1 MKKFLLL
8 VFLFPILISSQDI
21 FDVQVA
27 EAIIETE
34 QTDWGID
41 NIILNNEPA
50 GSFSGVQK
58 SDGTLYLAVN
68 DTLSTS
74 NLGLVVFVST
84 DDGATWTLHPSGITF
99 RGHYQKIKMLRSGLD
114 SIHCSFQIGSNVY
127 TWNPLSNN
135 LGQLFSGNYRT
146 YDMVAS
152 STGNL
157 YCFADSLP
165 TNHIPRYGSTNGG
178 LTWGSRA
185 LVTSAGAHPKLF
197 MSGTGDT
204 LSLNYYG
211 PVLADTTTSVI
222 RNASYRESGP
232 GTMATA
238 GTFTNIAV
246 EVDYKREF
254 KSVRNKGEIWF
265 IYTLGPDGSRN
276 IMGRKSID
284 NGVSFAPAIVLA
296 GDANADEYDFDAD
309 FFNDGS
315 ASGFDVIYTAD
326 NTTDIINYISVNYGS
341 SAFTA
346 PENISEN
353 PPVFSPNYSPAILPM
368 HFSSADVAA
377 LWVSDQGGRKLFW
390 DQLSAI
396 IPVELITFAALPK
409 GNEVMLSWSTATE
422 MNNMG
427 FQVQRKV
434 GNNNWAD
441 IAFINGSGTTSE
453 KQNYVFTDVNLNSGI
468 YTYRLK
474 QIDFDGS
481 FEYSNEIE
489 VDIIIPLQ
497 YSLEQNF
504 PNPFNP
510 ETRIKYY
517 LPFES
522 NVKITVYNS
531 IGEELKELING
542 LSNAGVHEITFNA
555 DEYSSGVYFY
565 SIEASSID
573 GRENFKN
580 VKKMMVVK

>member
-246 EVDYKREF
+246 EVDY
-254 KSVRNKGEIWF
+254 
-265 IYTLGPDGSRN
+265 
-276 IMGRKSID
+276 
-284 NGVSFAPAIVLA
+284 
-296 GDANADEYDFDAD
+296 
-309 FFNDGS
+309 
-315 ASGFDVIYTAD
+315 
-326 NTTDIINYISVNYGS
+326 
-341 SAFTA
+341 
-346 PENISEN
+346 
-353 PPVFSPNYSPAILPM
+353 
-368 HFSSADVAA
+368 
-377 LWVSDQGGRKLFW
+377 
-390 DQLSAI
+390 
-396 IPVELITFAALPK
+396 
-409 GNEVMLSWSTATE
+409 
-422 MNNMG
+422 
-427 FQVQRKV
+427 
-434 GNNNWAD
+434 
-441 IAFINGSGTTSE
+441 
-453 KQNYVFTDVNLNSGI
+453 
-468 YTYRLK
+468 
-474 QIDFDGS
+474 
-481 FEYSNEIE
+481 
-489 VDIIIPLQ
+489 
-497 YSLEQNF
+497 
-504 PNPFNP
+504 
-510 ETRIKYY
+510 
-517 LPFES
+517 
-522 NVKITVYNS
+522 
-531 IGEELKELING
+531 
-542 LSNAGVHEITFNA
+542 
-555 DEYSSGVYFY
+555 
-565 SIEASSID
+565 
-573 GRENFKN
+573 
-580 VKKMMVVK
+580 